1 MRFIDKCDSP
11 GLLSFRRQKSMCC
24 NAGLY
29 NVERDWREAGVGSG
43 LMIRESF
50 PEEVISEQDFV
61 GKAGQTKERELF
73 ASQSR

>member
-1 MRFIDKCDSP
+1 
-11 GLLSFRRQKSMCC
+11 MCC